1 MLSEAYAH
9 TCRCIFINIIVIYYE
24 KTRKS
29 QKTSQDFEE
38 KTLKKTTK
46 NLLKNNKSKKYK
58 KSGKARKSFKNKSR
72 SRFRRRN
79 TKVLKGGA
87 IPFSELNPSLVLE
100 HTMHDVKGMLS
111 GSLIDTAQTVP
122 NNLSHNVNPSV
133 MSQPYLDGNVGG
145 GALNVAG
152 DSPEVLFATP

>member
-1 MLSEAYAH
+1 MKKQEN
-9 TCRCIFINIIVIYYE
+9 RKRPR
-24 KTRKS
+24 KTLK
-29 QKTSQDFEE
+29 K
-38 KTLKKTTK
+38 KHLKKTTK

-145 GALNVAG
+145 SLNVAG